1 MTCKAKT
8 YGAEGSHPPE
18 VISQDATHRFVTD
31 EQITQWTEGTAGQ
44 GQFMFLVFKRSATVP
59 ATPVGGSFNIP
70 IPDGGLWTNSPLPG
84 IDPVFISTRF
94 FTSDGKDPQQAVWS
108 PPVLFVQ
115 HGTIGSTGPQ
125 GEKGDPGIQGVPG
138 NDGLNGADGVNGTN
152 GTSIVW
158 LGEAASHPI
167 GAVNGNTYKNT
178 TDKKSYVFW
187 DNAWYQM
194 TIDGVDGQE
203 GISIVWKGGAAT
215 PPENPEVNWV
225 YKNINDNII
234 YIYDGISWEVMV
246 LDGDDGIDGA
256 DGENGLSVSIVY
268 HDDPADGAPPAAPTT
283 IDGVTGGWHTTP
295 TSACNWMS
303 QKVDQGTTN
312 AWGAAI
318 RIGALD
324 GTNGISIVWKG
335 DLVTPPANPEINW
348 VYRDTNNKIIYI
360 YNGTAWEL
368 MTLDGNDGVDG
379 ADGADGL
386 SVYISY
392 HDSDP
397 AGLPPAPPTN
407 AAGTDNGWHT
417 NATAEVGWM
426 SQKIDDGNGIGWG
439 LAIPIRGANGAS
451 GPRGSNVFTIE
462 EADSSALYIVPATVS
477 AWVSTLTDTE
487 AQNVARDI
495 IGVPPGS
502 GFASDGYLR
511 PNDKIT
517 LTDNSAQ
524 LSGTRVYLG
533 EETNDYTTVQAVH
546 FGGLVTEVVDGN
558 LLINGTVSVDAL
570 GADVVSGGKI
580 LGTLLEV
587 TNAQIIG
594 QIRSDAKGAT
604 GLPMW
609 EINKNGSLILRA
621 TNGQTILSSGGVLS
635 KDFISG
641 LGNLSTLDGFTL
653 ANIETYFENA
663 AIGEALIGNA
673 AVGTLKIQENAVTVP
688 VGAYTA
694 GNIELGT
701 SWVTIQQAT
710 INALGQPVSIDYA
723 SAYYISWSSST
734 GYATGELYCRLVY
747 STGTEIIPEYLVER
761 QSGPLTATLR
771 GTVSFSTMI
780 FPAGSVTVYLQ
791 LRLNTTSYLTAY
803 KNAFHRYL
811 GLIGMK
817 R

>member
-1 MTCKAKT
+1 MVCKATT

-18 VISQDATHRFVTD
+18 VISQDAEHRFVTD
-31 EQITQWTEGTAGQ
+31 EQIEQWTNGTAGQ
-44 GQFMFLVFKRSATVP
+44 GQYMATVFRRSTTVP

-246 LDGDDGIDGA
+246 LDGNDGIDGA

-283 IDGVTGGWHTTP
+283 IDGVTGGWHTAP

-368 MTLDGNDGVDG
+368 MTLDGSDGVDG

-451 GPRGSNVFTIE
+451 GPRGSNTFTLE
-462 EADSSALYIVPATVS
+462 ESSAEAIYVTPEVVIN
-477 AWVSTLTDTE
+477 WMGTLDNAN

-502 GFASDGYLR
+502 GLAHDGYLR

-517 LTDNSAQ
+517 LIDASAQ
-524 LSGTRVYLG
+524 LSSTRFYIGLS
-533 EETNDYTTVQAVH
+533 TNDYTTVLASH
-546 FGGLVTEVVDGN
+546 FSEVITEVLDGT
-558 LLINGTVSVDAL
+558 LLVNGSVSVDAL
-570 GADVVSGGKI
+570 GADVVSAGKI
-580 LGTLLEV
+580 KSNLLQV
-587 TNAQIIG
+587 TNAEIIG
-594 QIRSDAKGAT
+594 QIKSDAVGST
-604 GLPMW
+604 ELPMW
-609 EINKNGSLILRA
+609 EINKDGSLILRA
-621 TNGQTILSSGGVLS
+621 ADGTTILQSGGTIS
-635 KDFISG
+635 KDFITG
-641 LGNLSTLDGFTL
+641 LGAFANVDQITATNISTYLE
-653 ANIETYFENA
+653 AA
-663 AIGEALIGNA
+663 AIGEAYLGEA
-673 AVGTLKIQENAVTVP
+673 SVGTLKIQADAVTVP
-688 VGAYTA
+688 V
-694 GNIELGT
+694 
-701 SWVTIQQAT
+701 
-710 INALGQPVSIDYA
+710 YA
-723 SAYYISWSSST
+723 EYLSAKAVNST
-734 GYATGELYCRLVY
+734 GYINVLSASIDSAQQPILVHFTGYAATSALTGGSSTIYGRIRCGGNTIRNDVKVGSISASMQADGWIAFQAHIAAASIAPGANVIYVDFRLS
-747 STGTEIIPEYLVER
+747 STD
-761 QSGPLTATLR
+761 
-771 GTVSFSTMI
+771 
-780 FPAGSVTVYLQ
+780 SVTCSISSNSL
-791 LRLNTTSYLTAY
+791 LL
-803 KNAFHRYL
+803 L
-811 GLIGMK
+811 GVK